1 MKKGA
6 RICLVLPYEALR
18 HKLWQQTHCYV
29 LAVRGWKHKT
39 ARDTLC
45 VYVCDLSVAVRY
57 MYSCTVVGEVP
68 NKKHTVWAFC
78 HIHVIDILF
87 RLKKTSVAVIN
98 VMGHHY

>member
-6 RICLVLPYEALR
+6 RICLVLPDEALC

-45 VYVCDLSVAVRY
+45 MCDLSVAIRY
-57 MYSCTVVGEVP
+57 MYACTVIEEGP
-68 NKKHTVWAFC
+68 NKNTLYR
-78 HIHVIDILF
+78 LF
-87 RLKKTSVAVIN
+87 VTFML
-98 VMGHHY
+98 